1 MSEQEIETLANKI
14 GEVAPDQVR
23 NFLTNPDAFDYTVL
37 EGYSDFTDKYRN
49 VADFLGDKAGIKA
62 TIWKDLDGKFPS
74 KARFNSL
81 QEKYP
86 WLSEEELK
94 EWFDKSNEYKQFYK
108 DERKKAAA
116 KARRER
122 EVKGTYVDM
131 VNPEESSDRN
141 WGFWRNLLASDY
153 EKQRYIN
160 EPDAALFGYDAPKIG
175 DAPKVRWGA
184 TGDLALGSAG
194 AVADALPGVG
204 KSLIGPGIRAGRDV
218 AHKVTDSPYQKDWT
232 QIGWDAFTDVGTNLG
247 AALLFN
253 ARKGAKLASN
263 ASDPEVKRSLEAARE
278 TAHIKA
284 GLPQIAEHM
293 HLPSQLEIDFYRAHK
308 LPYPSSD
315 RAIRNAVNDM
325 PDSELKQELSKV
337 VYTEPGRPI
346 NRDEVQR
353 IYQTYLT
360 QTQPGMR
367 ETVRMADDYMRPMS
381 KIADEPVTHYLRNA
395 ADASTFTDLNKYQKA
410 QYLANKLAMGI
421 NSGKIGQI
429 AVQEGANYKGRGSSP
444 KIVETALT
452 KKETKETI
460 DRLISSYSLLWN
472 KDKEPAE
479 AKNSP
484 IIKAAWEK
492 WRNQ

>member
-1 MSEQEIETLANKI
+1 MSEQEIETIVNKI
-14 GEVAPDQVR
+14 GEVAPDQVAK
-23 NFLTNPDAFDYTVL
+23 FLANPEGFDYTVL

-94 EWFDKSNEYKQFYK
+94 EWFDKTNDYKKFYE
-108 DERKKAAA
+108 DERKKEAQ
-116 KARRER
+116 KNLRKK
-122 EVKGTYVDM
+122 EVQD
-131 VNPEESSDRN
+131 
-141 WGFWRNLLASDY
+141 WGFWRNILASDY
-153 EKQRYIN
+153 EKQRYIEDPN
-160 EPDAALFGYDAPKIG
+160 AALFGEQAPALG
-175 DAPKVRWGA
+175 EAPETRWGA
-184 TGDLALGSAG
+184 TGDLVAGGAG

-232 QIGWDAFTDVGTNLG
+232 QIGKDAVTDVGTNLG

-253 ARKGAKLASN
+253 ARKGARMASN
-263 ASDPEVKRSLEAARE
+263 ASDKEVKASLEAARE
-278 TAHIKA
+278 TEHIKT
-284 GLPQIAEHM
+284 GLPQVAEHM
-293 HLPSQLEIDFYRAHK
+293 HLPNQAEIDFYRAAK

-315 RAIRNAVNDM
+315 RALRNAVKDIPESDM
-325 PDSELKQELSKV
+325 KTELLAV
-337 VYTEPGRPI
+337 VNTEPGRPI
-346 NRDEVQR
+346 NRAEVQR
-353 IYQTYLT
+353 IYQKYLT

-367 ETVRMADDYMRPMS
+367 EAVRLADDYMRPMS
-381 KIADEPVTHYLRNA
+381 KIGEEPVTQYLRNT
-395 ADASTFTDLNKYQKA
+395 ADAKKFSELSKYQQA
-410 QYLANKLAMGI
+410 QYLTNLAAMAI

-429 AVQEGANYKGRGSSP
+429 AVQEGANYMGRGSNP
-444 KIVETALT
+444 KIVETAL
-452 KKETKETI
+452 KKAEQEQTI
-460 DRLISSYSLLWN
+460 DRLISNYSLLWN
-472 KDKEPAE
+472 KNKEPAE
-479 AKNSP
+479 AKNNP